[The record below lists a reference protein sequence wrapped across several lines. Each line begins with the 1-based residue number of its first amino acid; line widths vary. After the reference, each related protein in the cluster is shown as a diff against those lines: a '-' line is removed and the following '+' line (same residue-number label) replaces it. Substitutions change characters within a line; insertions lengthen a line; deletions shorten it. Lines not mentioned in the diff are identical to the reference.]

1 MSSKEQDRELDVM
14 IKDIIDHA
22 ATLFPD
28 LTFREAVE
36 YYQPGELALA
46 LDAVFCLL
54 KSHQRRVPRDL
65 YEKITDAHKRI
76 WRGKFDIS
84 QYDVIKPTD

>member
-1 MSSKEQDRELDVM
+1 MVG
-14 IKDIIDHA
+14 DIIGQA

-28 LTFREAVE
+28 LSFREAVE

-46 LDAVFCLL
+46 LDAVFFLL
-54 KSHQRRVPRDL
+54 KSHQRRVPMDL
-65 YEKITDAHKRI
+65 YAKITDAHERI

-84 QYDVIKPTD
+84 QYDVIKPTNR